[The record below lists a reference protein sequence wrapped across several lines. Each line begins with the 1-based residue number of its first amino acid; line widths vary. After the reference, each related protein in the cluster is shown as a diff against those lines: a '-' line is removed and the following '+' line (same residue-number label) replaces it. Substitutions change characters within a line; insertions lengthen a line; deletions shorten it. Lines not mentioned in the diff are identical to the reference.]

1 MAAHFQT
8 ARGRFVV
15 VNGYF
20 PKGSGPARDNSR
32 VGYKLDFS
40 RRSSPE
46 RKRCGA
52 GTRCS

>member
-20 PKGSGPARDNSR
+20 PKGSGPDRDNR
-32 VGYKLDFS
+32 GGPYRLDS
-40 RRSSPE
+40 
-46 RKRCGA
+46 
-52 GTRCS
+52 

>member
-15 VNGYF
+15 VNGSF

-32 VGYKLDFS
+32 VGKGRPRPNRVFMV
-40 RRSSPE
+40 PMFG
-46 RKRCGA
+46 KA
-52 GTRCS
+52 W